1 MKAVDLKEMRKPGLR
16 NEAVGQSARRRTG
29 NTSACHCLTRITILG
44 VSEWI
49 WRTRVLPGRHST
61 TKATTMSENDDQRPK
76 DNPFEAPS
84 LTPGEAVASD
94 VTTDTPGRTGRV
106 LRHALVVMGL
116 TFAGG
121 FVAGFLSAVL
131 GIPDDQSVPL
141 LIGSNLLMM
150 TSGFVWS
157 AAANRN
163 SRWTHLVA
171 VALCVWPMGAG
182 ERVVWRH
189 GHGVVPRNHRDSVHH
204 GGGRTRVLP
213 ARSLT
218 IPRGASDRLFSG
230 ESWLVG
236 LRFRSTRCCSITVS
250 SLG

>member
-121 FVAGFLSAVL
+121 FVVGFLSAVL

-171 VALCVWPMGAG
+171 VALCVWPMGLVNVLFGVTVMEWFLGIIAILFTM
-182 ERVVWRH
+182 VV
-189 GHGVVPRNHRDSVHH
+189 
-204 GGGRTRVLP
+204 GG
-213 ARSLT
+213 
-218 IPRGASDRLFSG
+218 
-230 ESWLVG
+230 LVSY
-236 LRFRSTRCCSITVS
+236 L
-250 SLG
+250 LAP